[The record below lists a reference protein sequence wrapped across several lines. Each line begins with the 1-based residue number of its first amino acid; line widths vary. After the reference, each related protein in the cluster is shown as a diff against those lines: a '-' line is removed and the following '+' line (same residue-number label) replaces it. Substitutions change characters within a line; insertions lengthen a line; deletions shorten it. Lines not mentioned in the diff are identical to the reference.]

1 MNIYSIVAV
10 YHQEDVVY
18 ISGIIL
24 AESRF
29 RAEEQAISDIEDRK
43 NLKSRLRLP
52 EDTHLFSVQYIC
64 TLDEAMD
71 GDLVELIHI

>member
-1 MNIYSIVAV
+1 MNIYSVVAV

-29 RAEEQAISDIEDRK
+29 QAGEQAISDIEERK
-43 NLKSRLRLP
+43 DPRSPLRLP
-52 EDTHLFSVQYIC
+52 EDTCLFSVTYIC
-64 TLDEAMD
+64 TLDEAMG
-71 GDLVELIHI
+71 GDLVELVHI